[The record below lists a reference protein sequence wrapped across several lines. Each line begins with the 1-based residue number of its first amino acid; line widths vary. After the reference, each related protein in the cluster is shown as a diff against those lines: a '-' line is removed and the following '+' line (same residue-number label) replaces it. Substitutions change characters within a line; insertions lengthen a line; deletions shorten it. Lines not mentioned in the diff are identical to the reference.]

1 MASQNRNPP
10 DLVSAP
16 TPRDLERDA
25 TRYEYLQLLRML
37 RLIGVAPDGAAAP
50 RGVRTRPSLT
60 LGIQA
65 GEVASA
71 RRLPDGRWSITANV
85 FGLYGP
91 GSPLPVY
98 YTEDLLE
105 EAREGRHATRGLV
118 DLLNHVLY
126 PLLFRCWE
134 KDRIAQRIVE
144 ARDTRLLRGLQGF
157 GAIVAPRPPGER
169 APAALPPLL
178 YLPLLQQGPRGAA
191 GLRRLLELEFHPA
204 AVRVRQH
211 VRRLVPMPQAQRSV
225 LGLRNH
231 RLGEDAR
238 AGSHVD
244 DAAGTLR
251 VDLEQLDPKR
261 LRQLMPGGSRR
272 PRLEALLALYL
283 RDPLRVEL
291 YLRPRAEPRTPGP
304 CLGPRSSPR
313 VGLSA
318 WLGCVGACP
327 APVFAGA
334 WEACAPR
341 RSAQARG
348 SFHA

>member
-1 MASQNRNPP
+1 MASQNRNAP
-10 DLVSAP
+10 DAVSSP

-37 RLIGVAPDGAAAP
+37 RLIGVAPDDAAAP
-50 RGVRTRPSLT
+50 HGVRTRPSLT
-60 LGIQA
+60 LGIEA

-71 RRLPDGRWSITANV
+71 KRLPDGRWSITANV
-85 FGLYGP
+85 FGLYGT

-105 EAREGRHATRGLV
+105 EAREGRHATRGLI

-144 ARDTRLLRGLQGF
+144 ALDTRLLQGLQGF
-157 GAIVAPRPPGER
+157 AGVVAPRPAEPS
-169 APAALPPLL
+169 APTALPPLL
-178 YLPLLQQGPRGAA
+178 YLALLQQGPRSAA

-204 AVRVRQH
+204 TVRVRQH

-231 RLGEDAR
+231 RLGEDSR

-251 VDLEQLDPKR
+251 VDLEQLDPR
-261 LRQLMPGGSRR
+261 RFRQLMPGGSRR

-291 YLRPRAEPRTPGP
+291 YLWPRAEPRATGP
-304 CLGPRSSPR
+304 CLGARAAPR
-313 VGLSA
+313 VGLST
-318 WLGCVGACP
+318 WLGTVGACP

-334 WEACAPR
+334 WEAGAPR
-341 RSAQARG
+341 RSADAPG
-348 SFHA
+348 AFHA

>member
-1 MASQNRNPP
+1 MASQNRNAP
-10 DLVSAP
+10 DAVSAP
-16 TPRDLERDA
+16 TPRELERDA

-37 RLIGVAPDGAAAP
+37 RLIGAAPDDAAAP
-50 RGVRTRPSLT
+50 RGVRTRPALT
-60 LGIQA
+60 LGVEA

-71 RRLPDGRWSITANV
+71 RRLPDGRWNITANV

-105 EAREGRHATRGLV
+105 EAREGRHATRGLL
-118 DLLNHVLY
+118 DLLNHLLY

-134 KDRIAQRIVE
+134 KNRIAQRIVE

-157 GAIVAPRPPGER
+157 AGIVAPRPASPS
-169 APAALPPLL
+169 APAALAPLA
-178 YLPLLQQGPRGAA
+178 YLPLLQQGPRSAA

-211 VRRLVPMPQAQRSV
+211 VRRLVPMPQTQRSR

-231 RLGEDAR
+231 RLGEDTR
-238 AGSHVD
+238 VGSQVD

-251 VDLEQLDPKR
+251 VDLEQLDAR
-261 LRQLMPGGSRR
+261 RFRQLMPGGSRR

-291 YLRPRAEPRTPGP
+291 YLWPRAEPRATGP
-304 CLGPRSSPR
+304 CVGAKAAPR
-313 VGLSA
+313 VGLST
-318 WLGCVGACP
+318 WLGTVGACP

-334 WEACAPR
+334 WEAGAPG
-341 RSAQARG
+341 RSTVAPG
-348 SFHA
+348 DLHG